1 MMKKGYREFAL
12 SVKRMVMGQ
21 VSYDSINQSINQ
33 SFSHCQSVAGL
44 VSILGDMIQDYDED
58 TINLLRYQL
67 TTTYIDKDQVLCN
80 EGDDLAT
87 AFYVVGGQVTITMR
101 QPSKAIRNDP

>member
-1 MMKKGYREFAL
+1 M
-12 SVKRMVMGQ
+12 
-21 VSYDSINQSINQ
+21 
-33 SFSHCQSVAGL
+33 

-87 AFYVVGGQVTITMR
+87 AFYVVGGQVTLTMR
-101 QPSKAIRNDP
+101 QPSKITSEIIS